1 MVDGVVVVLEELVL
15 ERELV
20 VDVVENIRHSI
31 VPWLFVVILT
41 FTAVVTVVDVAFS
54 MQGTFSG

>member
-1 MVDGVVVVLEELVL
+1 MVDRVVVVLEELVL
-15 ERELV
+15 ELVLV
-20 VDVVENIRHSI
+20 VDVVENIRRFV

>member
-15 ERELV
+15 ELELV
-20 VDVVENIRHSI
+20 VDVVENIRRSV